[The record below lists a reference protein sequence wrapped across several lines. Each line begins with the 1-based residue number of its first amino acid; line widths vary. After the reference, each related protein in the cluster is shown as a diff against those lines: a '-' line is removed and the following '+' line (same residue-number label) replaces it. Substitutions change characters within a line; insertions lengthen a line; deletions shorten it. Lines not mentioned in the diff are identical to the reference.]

1 VINHVQKKHANKVA
15 DTKKKVVQ
23 GIMLDSY
30 TNDKN
35 KIILVQ
41 PQNTGRSSKGGNRDN
56 GNRNRGARGGNRR
69 DNESKKEWKD
79 LDDLRDANQS
89 RAGNRMLVEY
99 GDI

>member
-1 VINHVQKKHANKVA
+1 MINHVQKKHANNVA
-15 DTKKKVVQ
+15 DTKKKVIQ
-23 GIMLDSY
+23 GIMLDNY

-41 PQNTGRSSKGGNRDN
+41 PQNTGRSSKGGTRDS
-56 GNRNRGARGGNRR
+56 GHRNRGNRGGNRR